1 MINTN
6 LKSLVTEKLVNVIR
20 LIYWEMQERVLT
32 SDGKTEFFIK
42 LEGVV

>member
-6 LKSLVTEKLVNVIR
+6 LKSLVTEKLVNVIG
-20 LIYWEMQERVLT
+20 LIYWEMRERVLT

>member
-6 LKSLVTEKLVNVIR
+6 LKSLVTEKLVNAIG
-20 LIYWEMQERVLT
+20 LIYWEMQEIVLS
-32 SDGKTEFFIK
+32 SDDKTEFFIK